1 MASKET
7 VQENRDENQTPFDC
21 ETKIIGVKEDR
32 EYTVR
37 HAVRIIVMNISGEI
51 AILYAKKD
59 DYYKLPGGGIEE
71 GENHQAAGT
80 REAMEEI
87 GCRIKM
93 SKRCLAMTEEWRLG
107 KLHLHQIS
115 HCYIA
120 HVLED
125 TGNTALTEEEI
136 EDGLEHRWVHV
147 DAAINLMKEA
157 KPTSVFGMSVKER
170 DLFFVEKFGAAIEP
184 PANPRHL
191 WQ

>member
-1 MASKET
+1 MASMESIQD
-7 VQENRDENQTPFDC
+7 VHDENQHQVDC
-21 ETKIIGVKEDR
+21 ETKTIGVKEDR
-32 EYTVR
+32 EYTERQSVR
-37 HAVRIIVMNISGEI
+37 TIIMNTSGEI

-87 GCRIKM
+87 GCRVKM
-93 SKRCLAMTEEWRLG
+93 SKRCLAITEEWRLG

-115 HCYIA
+115 YCYVA

-125 TGNTALTEEEI
+125 TGATALTEEEI

-147 DAAINLMKEA
+147 DEAIKLMKEA
-157 KPTSVFGMSVKER
+157 NPTSAFGLSVKER
-170 DLFFVEKFGAAIEP
+170 DLYFVEKFAAALEP
-184 PANPRHL
+184 PANPRQL
-191 WQ
+191 WR